1 MTTEQRPIP
10 SGHGPRTTADELLG
24 DRDLSGMTAVVTGGY
39 SGLGLETTR
48 VLTERGMR
56 VVIPA
61 RDPLKAKRSTEKLK
75 GVELHQLDLLD
86 PASIDAFSDKLLRS
100 GRQIDVLINS
110 AGIMAPP
117 LSRDAR
123 GHESQFSAN
132 HLGHFQLTARL
143 WPLLKKAGKAR
154 VVALS
159 SGGHRFSRV
168 DFRDPDFRQRPYEK
182 WVAYGQSKTANALF
196 AVALDKRGAA
206 HGIRAFSVHP
216 GAILTDLSRHLTS
229 DDLAAFGVQRRGNGT
244 MVVNEEAKG
253 FFKTVGEGAA
263 TTIWCGF
270 DVQLEGKGGVYCEDC
285 DIAQAVPCEDKGFG
299 GVCPWA
305 IDAGAAE
312 RLWKL
317 SEKMTGVMFQG

>member
-1 MTTEQRPIP
+1 MTTEQRPLP

-24 DRDLSGMTAVVTGGY
+24 SRDLSGMTAVVTGGY
-39 SGLGLETTR
+39 SGLGLETSR
-48 VLTERGMR
+48 VLSERGMR

-61 RDPLKAKRSTEKLK
+61 RDLLKARRNTEKLK
-75 GVELHQLDLLD
+75 GVELHPLDLLD
-86 PASIDAFSDKLLRS
+86 PASIDAFGDKLVRN
-100 GRQIDVLINS
+100 GGQIDILVNS

-123 GHESQFSAN
+123 GHESQFAAN

-154 VVALS
+154 VVTLS

-196 AVALDKRGAA
+196 ALALDKRGAA
-206 HGIRAFSVHP
+206 FGIRAFSVHP
-216 GAILTDLSRHLTS
+216 GAILTDLSRHLTA
-229 DDLAAFGVQRRGNGT
+229 DDLAAFGVERRGNGAL
-244 MVVNEEAKG
+244 VAKDEAKA
-253 FFKTVGEGAA
+253 FFKTVGEGTA
-263 TTIWCGF
+263 TTIWCAL
-270 DVQLEGKGGVYCEDC
+270 DPQLEGKGGVYCEDC
-285 DIAQAVPCEDKGFG
+285 DIALAVPCEDKGYS

-305 IDAGAAE
+305 VDADAAE
-312 RLWKL
+312 RLWAL
-317 SEKMTGVMFQG
+317 SEKMTGLAFP

>member
-1 MTTEQRPIP
+1 MTTEQRPLP
-10 SGHGPRTTADELLG
+10 SGYGPRTTAEEILG
-24 DRDLSGMTAVVTGGY
+24 TRDLSGMTAVVTGGY
-39 SGLGLETTR
+39 SGLGLETSR
-48 VLTERGMR
+48 VLSEHGMC
-56 VVIPA
+56 VVVPA
-61 RDPLKAKRSTEKLK
+61 RDLAKAKRNTETLK

-86 PASIDAFSDKLLRS
+86 PISVDVFAEKLMQR
-100 GRQIDVLINS
+100 GNAIDVLINS
-110 AGIMAPP
+110 AGIMATP
-117 LSRDAR
+117 LARDAR
-123 GHESQFSAN
+123 GYESQFAAN

-196 AVALDKRGAA
+196 AVVLDKRGAA

-216 GAILTDLSRHLTS
+216 GAILTDLSRHLTA
-229 DDLAAFGVQRRGNGT
+229 DDLASFGVQRRGNGS
-244 MVVNEEAKG
+244 MVVNDEAKG

-263 TTIWCGF
+263 TTIWCAF
-270 DVQLEGKGGVYCEDC
+270 DAQLEGKGGVYCEDC
-285 DIAQAVPCEDKGFG
+285 DIAQAVPCEDKGFA

-305 IDAGAAE
+305 VDADAAE
-312 RLWKL
+312 KLWKL
-317 SEKMTGVMFQG
+317 SEKMTGVMFPG